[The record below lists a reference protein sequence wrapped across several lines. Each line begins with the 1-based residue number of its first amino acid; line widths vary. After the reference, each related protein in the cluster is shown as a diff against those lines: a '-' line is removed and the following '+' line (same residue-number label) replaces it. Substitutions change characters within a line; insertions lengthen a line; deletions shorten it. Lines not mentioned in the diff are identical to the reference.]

1 MGTTLAYALGSF
13 ATSRSP
19 TLPFYTDLVVTNMA
33 DRPRGAMPGRVFLQ
47 ASSAV
52 GTHDSSDPSAAFSKP
67 RIVHGH
73 LTSLNFTKYMSG
85 TGVFEHAHGESFFAW
100 PSSNL
105 PTHCSKAPAAQT
117 QSQSE
122 PAPLTAHPP

>member
-52 GTHDSSDPSAAFSKP
+52 GTHDSNDPSAAFSKP

-85 TGVFEHAHGESFFAW
+85 TGVFEHAHGESLFALAQQQFANTLLKS
-100 PSSNL
+100 PSRTNAI
-105 PTHCSKAPAAQT
+105 TK
-117 QSQSE
+117 
-122 PAPLTAHPP
+122 